1 MAAEDKQRIN
11 QVAIEELRRRYDKC
25 CADSKAFRTRV
36 LAVVVIAFG
45 LVTFLYSSDN
55 PLVTPSDIT
64 ERIFYYAGLGLIALA
79 FGILFKLASSIMWSE
94 PVELKELKRLH
105 VRYRNFDSFN
115 LYVIE
120 DYIDAIEDCG
130 AKQNKRIDYFDLVIK
145 ALFIGGIILLVIKFT
160 N

>member
-1 MAAEDKQRIN
+1 
-11 QVAIEELRRRYDKC
+11 
-25 CADSKAFRTRV
+25 
-36 LAVVVIAFG
+36 
-45 LVTFLYSSDN
+45 
-55 PLVTPSDIT
+55 
-64 ERIFYYAGLGLIALA
+64 
-79 FGILFKLASSIMWSE
+79 
-94 PVELKELKRLH
+94 
-105 VRYRNFDSFN
+105 